1 MARSSRSVFI
11 AAVALVAA
19 AVLAGCSAGAARRPA
34 GAAGPGTAVVATDL
48 AFQPKELRV
57 PLNRP
62 EVIRL
67 DNKGKLLHD
76 WTIEKIAVTAVKEEG
91 SAGHDMGGHSSGAGT
106 MMPGAGT
113 MPGGMMGT
121 GAQAGQFALHVAAEA
136 GRVATIEFTPTEA
149 GTYVFYCTVPGHR
162 EAGMEGK
169 LVVG

>member
-1 MARSSRSVFI
+1 MARSSRWALLS
-11 AAVALVAA
+11 VALIATFI
-19 AVLAGCSAGAARRPA
+19 LSGCSAGAARRPE

-57 PLNRP
+57 PLNQP
-62 EVIRL
+62 QVIRL

-76 WTIEKIAVTAVKEEG
+76 WTVEKIAVTAVKEEG
-91 SAGHDMGGHSSGAGT
+91 AAGHDMGGHGSGAGT

-113 MPGGMMGT
+113 MPGGMMRNGS
-121 GAQAGQFALHVAAEA
+121 QAGQFALHVAAEA
-136 GRVATIEFTPTEA
+136 GHAATVEFTPTET

-162 EAGMEGK
+162 AAGMEGK

>member
-1 MARSSRSVFI
+1 MATSSRWVLLF
-11 AAVALVAA
+11 VALVAT
-19 AVLAGCSAGAARRPA
+19 VILTGCSGGDPHPPA
-34 GAAGPGTAVVATDL
+34 GAEADTVVATDL

-57 PLNRP
+57 PLNQPRI
-62 EVIRL
+62 IRL

-76 WTIEKIAVTAVKEEG
+76 WTVEKIAVTAVKEEG
-91 SAGHDMGGHSSGAGT
+91 SAAHAMGGHGSGTPT

-113 MPGGMMGT
+113 MPGGMMG
-121 GAQAGQFALHVAAEA
+121 GGSQAGQFALHVAAEA
-136 GRVATIEFTPTEA
+136 GHVATIEFTPTEA